1 MSVSRPNRRVARAVL
16 AAFAGALLIA
26 SVTHLEP
33 DREPIEIVVGSGGVR
48 SARSADDPSPRL
60 PSEEDRPADDRMVR
74 PASTTTT
81 IRVELG
87 GGVAIERAPHL
98 PGQLFS
104 EDIVTLLDDY
114 RRGASASQ
122 LAKKYGI
129 SKALVRSYVAF
140 WGVRG
145 RHLDGPRQ
153 WAFPRAAAEGAR
165 RARSHCSDE
174 VLGTGDHPVS
184 LAVRGRAGP
193 ASS

>member
-60 PSEEDRPADDRMVR
+60 PSEEDRPADDPMVR

-87 GGVAIERAPHL
+87 GRVAIERAPHL

-140 WGVRG
+140 WGVRRG
-145 RHLDGPRQ
+145 TRP
-153 WAFPRAAAEGAR
+153 ATTTTTP
-165 RARSHCSDE
+165 S
-174 VLGTGDHPVS
+174 VGTGSSKSAGP
-184 LAVRGRAGP
+184 VRGKR
-193 ASS
+193 